1 MSPRAALALASLA
14 TGAIF
19 SWAALAEDAPR
30 LPRPRPAIEPPAAV
44 SEWAADAASHFA
56 GADVPKADQTATAAI
71 EELAPLPRP
80 RPKRPAATLA
90 MVAPEEQGGPPVP
103 ELAPAAGESDAEFTA
118 CVGDLRTLGVDFEIA
133 EPIDDAAGCMVP
145 HPLKVTGLG
154 SGVAIGPETLLN
166 CAMTRA
172 LAEWVRDVVVP
183 AGARTL
189 RTVPDS
195 IRQDSAYV
203 CRNRYNDPSAK
214 ISEHARANAIDIAE
228 IGFAGRD
235 GIGVGRNAAGSP
247 EADFEAA
254 IRAGSCRYFTTVLG
268 PGSNAAHATHFHFD
282 LAERRGGYRLC
293 ELGAPSRIVRAPENT
308 KRE

>member
-1 MSPRAALALASLA
+1 MNPRAVTALTALVV
-14 TGAIF
+14 GAIL
-19 SWAALAEDAPR
+19 SPGAMAEDAPR

-56 GADVPKADQTATAAI
+56 GANAPKPDQTATAAI

-80 RPKRPAATLA
+80 RPKGPAATLA
-90 MVAPEEQGGPPVP
+90 MVAPEEQSAPPAP
-103 ELAPAAGESDAEFTA
+103 ELAPASGESDAEFTA
-118 CVGDLRTLGVDFEIA
+118 CIGELHALGVEFEVA
-133 EPIDDAAGCMVP
+133 EPIDDKAGCTVP

-172 LAEWVRDVVVP
+172 LAEWMRDVVVP

-189 RTVPDS
+189 RVVPDS

-203 CRNRYNDPSAK
+203 CRNRYNDPNAK
-214 ISEHARANAIDIAE
+214 ISEHAHANAIDIAE

-235 GIGVGRNAAGSP
+235 GIGIGRNAAGSP

-293 ELGAPSRIVRAPENT
+293 ELGEPSKMVRAPENT